1 MLIKAADAALYEA
14 KAKGRDTIEIAVTP
28 SVAVSQGVE
37 LGEPAAV
44 L

>member
-1 MLIKAADAALYEA
+1 MLIEAADAALYEA

-28 SVAVSQGVE
+28 TVAAGRGDE
-37 LGEPAAV
+37 IAEPAAV